1 MGHTRFKRA
10 ADALCKP
17 VNTQN
22 FPSRAIKLQ
31 QTLLNMPIR
40 YAVPD
45 SMGRKTTIAFVYKGA
60 LIALLL
66 INLGKTID
74 CVLRIISLYREGK
87 PSTKQ

>member
-1 MGHTRFKRA
+1 
-10 ADALCKP
+10 
-17 VNTQN
+17 
-22 FPSRAIKLQ
+22 
-31 QTLLNMPIR
+31 MPIR

>member
-1 MGHTRFKRA
+1 
-10 ADALCKP
+10 ALSKP
-17 VNTQN
+17 VNTQY
-22 FPSRAIKLQ
+22 FLSRTIKLQ
-31 QTLLNMPIR
+31 QALLNMAVR

-45 SMGRKTTIAFVYKGA
+45 PVGRETTVALVYEGA

-66 INLGKTID
+66 INLGKTIY

>member
-1 MGHTRFKRA
+1 M
-10 ADALCKP
+10 
-17 VNTQN
+17 
-22 FPSRAIKLQ
+22 Q
-31 QTLLNMPIR
+31 QALLNMTVR

-45 SMGRKTTIAFVYKGA
+45 SVGRKTPVALVYKST